1 MKKFLQRFRPLFSF
15 VKAVAVLLSYFIADL
30 LNRFI
35 HEGDKTYLGQI
46 LACTAVIVVMDKEN
60 LKKTLQTAS
69 MRVWGTLIGAIISC
83 IYLTIFDFSI
93 LGMILT
99 IFILN
104 LICNGLNIP
113 DDGKMATVTL
123 VVILVSSTFVNDMSP
138 VELGVLRFTEYAV
151 GALIGVFSIWCLT
164 YVERKYNIPGE
175 DEDDTISED
184 IQK

>member
-1 MKKFLQRFRPLFSF
+1 MNKFLQRLHPLFSF

-30 LNRFI
+30 LNRLI

-46 LACTAVIVVMDKEN
+46 LACTAVIGVMDKDN
-60 LKKTLQTAS
+60 LKKSLQTAS

-93 LGMILT
+93 VGMVIMV
-99 IFILN
+99 FILN

-123 VVILVSSTFVNDMSP
+123 VVILVSATFVNDMSP
-138 VELGVLRFTEYAV
+138 VELGVIR
-151 GALIGVFSIWCLT
+151 
-164 YVERKYNIPGE
+164 
-175 DEDDTISED
+175 
-184 IQK
+184 